1 MGNDD
6 ARLSDLTES
15 FRRNSNDKLASPSA
29 YTDVMP
35 LADKLLQRTADS
47 LAGRRAELQRL
58 QAFASADEP
67 LVLHL
72 HGIPGIGK
80 THLLDALAAT
90 IGKEIPIVRIDA
102 RWCEPSPA
110 ALCRA
115 ISNKLGIPESDNPA
129 TVAAALSSSSKPT
142 LLIIDSY
149 ESFRL
154 LDAWLR
160 QTFLASLG
168 DRVHTILASR
178 EAPRPACRIN
188 PAWRTLF
195 DSMHLDTFPPEVAL
209 GYLISR
215 GLPEH
220 SARELNRI
228 AHGHPMAL
236 SLGAALYSAGAQV
249 RGTASTHHHVLEPM
263 AALFL
268 EGADPPTREI
278 VQAACLVRTA
288 TAPLLAAMLPHIS
301 AEEALDR
308 LRALPFVNAAPDGL
322 LVHDA
327 VRAPVT
333 AALKSL
339 DPARYQ
345 AYRRAASQVLRD
357 QYKQAP
363 RADHWR
369 YTADVIYLL
378 QNQNLREGFFPT
390 IESTVSVEPARA
402 ADGEAISSI
411 VRKFDGPESR
421 RILENWWRH
430 HPDSFFV
437 VRDNRG
443 DVQGF
448 YQAIQASKV
457 HKDVLAKDPLA
468 ASWGRDLPRAED
480 RAAALWLRRT
490 LDRDTGEHPS
500 PGQAACWLD
509 IKRTYLE
516 LRPTLRWVYTCYCD
530 AELYRRPFEQ
540 LGLLLAD
547 AGRPLIDRSIQHT
560 FRLDMGPDSVDG
572 WLANLL
578 AREVGIATAAP
589 ASNQSSLDEQAR
601 ELVVNGSR
609 IALTPLEFGVFAYL
623 VARPNKAVARHELVE
638 GVWGYGKEASTSNVV
653 ETVVR
658 SIRQKLGPHRES
670 LETVRGVGYR
680 YRQTRGAPS

>member
-1 MGNDD
+1 
-6 ARLSDLTES
+6 
-15 FRRNSNDKLASPSA
+15 
-29 YTDVMP
+29 MP
-35 LADKLLQRTADS
+35 LADRLVRRTVDS
-47 LAGRRAELQRL
+47 LAGRHEELERL
-58 QAFASADEP
+58 KAFATGHEP

-90 IGKEIPIVRIDA
+90 IGNEIPIVRIDA

-115 ISNKLGIPESDNPA
+115 ISRELGIPESDDPA
-129 TVAAALSSSSKPT
+129 TVAAGLSIASKPT

-149 ESFRL
+149 QSFRL
-154 LDAWLR
+154 IDSWVR
-160 QTFLASLG
+160 QVFLASFG
-168 DRVHTILASR
+168 DRVHTILSSR
-178 EAPRPACRIN
+178 EAPKPACRIN

-195 DSMHLDTFPPEVAL
+195 DSIHLDTFSPEVAL
-209 GYLISR
+209 EYLASC

-249 RGTASTHHHVLEPM
+249 RRTASTHHEVLEPM

-268 EGADPPTREI
+268 EDADARTRET

-288 TAPLLAAMLPHIS
+288 TAPLLAAMLPHIHS
-301 AEEALDR
+301 DEALDR
-308 LRALPFVNAAPDGL
+308 LRALPFVSAAPDGL
-322 LVHDA
+322 IVHDA

-333 AALKSL
+333 AALRSL

-345 AYRRAASQVLRD
+345 AYRRAASQVVRD

-390 IESTVSVEPARA
+390 VDSTVSVEPARA
-402 ADGEAISSI
+402 ADGEAISAI
-411 VRKFDGPESR
+411 FRKFDGPESR
-421 RILENWWRH
+421 RILEHWWRY

-437 VRDNRG
+437 VRDHHG
-443 DVQGF
+443 DVRGF

-457 HKDVLAKDPLA
+457 HKDMLAKDPLA
-468 ASWGRDLPRAED
+468 ASWARDLPRAED
-480 RAAALWLRRT
+480 RVSALWLRRT
-490 LDRDTGEHPS
+490 LDRETGEHPS

-516 LRPTLRWVYTCYCD
+516 LRPQLRWVYTCYHD

-540 LGLLLAD
+540 LGLRLAD
-547 AGRPLIDRSIQHT
+547 GGRPLIDKHLQHT

-572 WLANLL
+572 WLGNVL
-578 AREVGIATAAP
+578 AQEVGSIPGTL
-589 ASNQSSLDEQAR
+589 ASNPNLLDEQAR
-601 ELVVNGSR
+601 ELIINGNRVN
-609 IALTPLEFGVFAYL
+609 LTPLEFGVFTYL
-623 VARPNKAVARHELVE
+623 FARPGKAVARYELVE
-638 GVWGYGKEASTSNVV
+638 AVWGYGKQASTSNVV

-658 SIRQKLGPHRES
+658 SLRQKLGTHRDS
-670 LETVRGVGYR
+670 LETVRGTGYR
-680 YRQTRGAPS
+680 YRPKDE